1 MPGRISPERS
11 TRNTFGPKLKEI
23 RLSKGI
29 TATFI
34 IGKLQRQGWS
44 VSNYTYT
51 QIEAGKRIL
60 GDTELVMIL
69 AVLGL
74 RLRDLE

>member
-1 MPGRISPERS
+1 MPGRISPEKP

-23 RLSKGI
+23 RLSKGV

-34 IGKLQRQGWS
+34 IRKLQREGWS

-51 QIEAGKRIL
+51 QIEAGRRIL
-60 GDTELVMIL
+60 GDTELLMIL
-69 AVLGL
+69 SVLGL